1 MSDRS
6 QKTEQATARRLERA
20 RREGQF
26 PAAKQFVAAAQF
38 LAFTAIISRWGG
50 TWLDQARQTTVHL
63 VRRAFAPSL
72 QIADIVHIT
81 GDLLF
86 GTFLPLTIAGGA
98 LVAVTF
104 AAQMAVT
111 RFGISAKKLTPDF
124 KRLSP
129 LDRIRELPR
138 QNFPAL
144 IQAAIMLPF
153 FGTAVYLICRA
164 RFAEYFVLP
173 LEGVETGA
181 AQVGTSLAAL
191 LWRGAG
197 VFMLFGLIDLVRQR
211 RRYSRDM
218 RMSRHDIR
226 EEFKETEGNPQMK
239 MRIRRLLRDRIRR
252 NMMKQVPTAT
262 AVIVNP
268 THYAV
273 AIRYEMD
280 WTSAPTVV
288 AKGKNYLAL
297 RIRQRA
303 VDNPVPLIENPPLA
317 QALYK
322 SADVG
327 QEIPAHLYRAVAE
340 ILAYIYRLMHA
351 PLPAAAYGR
360 QER

>member
-1 MSDRS
+1 MSDRG
-6 QKTEQATARRLERA
+6 QKTEQATSRRRDRA

-26 PAAKQFVAAAQF
+26 PSAKQFVAATQF
-38 LAFTAIISRWGG
+38 LAFAAVVGRWGDG
-50 TWLDQARQTTVHL
+50 WVQQTRQTMRFL
-63 VRRAFAPSL
+63 MQRAFSPDL
-72 QIADIVHIT
+72 QISDFVRMT

-86 GTFLPLTIAGGA
+86 RLFMPLTIAGGA

-104 AAQMAVT
+104 ASQMLVT
-111 RFGISAKKLTPDF
+111 RFGLSAKKLAPDF

-129 LDRIRELPR
+129 LARLRELPR
-138 QNFPAL
+138 QNLPAL
-144 IQAAIMLPF
+144 IQAMVLLPL
-153 FGTAVYLICRA
+153 FGGTVYFICRD

-181 AQVGTSLAAL
+181 RQVGASLTAL

-197 VFMLFGLIDLVRQR
+197 LFMLFGSIDLIRQR
-211 RRYSRDM
+211 RRYASDL
-218 RMSRHDIR
+218 RMSRQDIKD
-226 EEFKETEGNPQMK
+226 EFKETEGNPQMK
-239 MRIRRLLRDRIRR
+239 MRVRRLMRDRIRR

-268 THYAV
+268 THFAV
-273 AIRYEMD
+273 AIRYQMD
-280 WTSAPTVV
+280 WTSAPKVV

-303 VDNPVPLIENPPLA
+303 LDHQIPLIENPPLA

-322 SADVG
+322 SAEVG

-340 ILAYIYRLMHA
+340 ILAYIYRLMHGR
-351 PLPAAAYGR
+351 LPA
-360 QER
+360 

>member
-1 MSDRS
+1 
-6 QKTEQATARRLERA
+6 
-20 RREGQF
+20 
-26 PAAKQFVAAAQF
+26 V
-38 LAFTAIISRWGG
+38 
-50 TWLDQARQTTVHL
+50 
-63 VRRAFAPSL
+63 
-72 QIADIVHIT
+72 
-81 GDLLF
+81 
-86 GTFLPLTIAGGA
+86 
-98 LVAVTF
+98 
-104 AAQMAVT
+104 AAQMAIT
-111 RFGISAKKLTPDF
+111 KFGLSATKLAPDF

-129 LDRIRELPR
+129 MDRLRELPR
-138 QNFPAL
+138 QNVPAL
-144 IQAAIMLPF
+144 IQAVILLPL
-153 FGTAVYLICRA
+153 FGTAVYFICRD
-164 RFAEYFVLP
+164 RFAEYFILP

-197 VFMLFGLIDLVRQR
+197 VFMLFGTIDLLRQR

-218 RMSRHDIR
+218 RMSRQDIR

-268 THYAV
+268 THFAV
-273 AIRYEMD
+273 AIRYQME
-280 WTSAPTVV
+280 WSSAPKVV

-303 VDNPVPLIENPPLA
+303 VEHQVPLIENAPLA

-340 ILAYIYRLMHA
+340 ILAYIYRLMHVHS
-351 PLPAAAYGR
+351 PAAAYSMKGR
-360 QER
+360 